1 MDDQTISQTNP
12 LPAESGGPAVK
23 KSQATLESVQAD
35 TVQLNQSSANQ
46 INADSVNIHDS
57 GVQQIQGTTVTV
69 NDCGVGVVHATT
81 VDIRDSGIGICS
93 ASEATINSN
102 VGVMI
107 GQSVTLSNHR
117 TGLVLTREVH
127 GGPIHSIFFLAGHSE
142 APVET
147 IVDQRSVALFGLAT
161 GIAMGLVIGIFRLL
175 KH

>member
-1 MDDQTISQTNP
+1 MDDQTTSRTAP
-12 LPAESGGPAVK
+12 LPTESGVPVLK
-23 KSQATLESVQAD
+23 KSHVALESVQAD
-35 TVQLNQSSANQ
+35 VVQLNQSSANQ
-46 INADSVNIHDS
+46 VNADSVNAHDS
-57 GVQQIQGTTVTV
+57 GVQQVNGQSVTV
-69 NDCGVGVVHATT
+69 NDCGVGVIHATS
-81 VDIRDSGIGICS
+81 VNVKDSGIGICS
-93 ASEATINSN
+93 ANEATINSN

-127 GGPIHSIFFLAGHSE
+127 GGPIHSIFFLAGRSE

-161 GIAMGLVIGIFRLL
+161 GIAIGLVIGIFRLL